1 VFKKVPDVFVI
12 VFGLIVLAA
21 ILTWVLPGGRY
32 ERTEKVV
39 NGVARE
45 VVDPESYTT
54 EASNPQSLGIFTAPV
69 KGFLRLSDIIAFIFL
84 VGGSFFV
91 LNETGA
97 ITAGIHKMV
106 KALKGKE
113 FLIIPAVMLVFSVF
127 GAAFG
132 MCEEAIPFALIF
144 VPMAIALGYDSLV
157 GVSLTFL
164 AAGVGFA
171 GAFLN
176 PFTLQIAQGLA
187 GVQTVSGWQYR
198 VVVWAIS
205 TAVTI
210 AWVMIYA
217 ARIKKDPKRSI
228 MYDIDQARREEIEAQ
243 QAEVGDFTWRHGVVL
258 SVLAA
263 VIVLMVVGVV
273 RWEWFIVE
281 IAGLFVAMGVV
292 AGALSGMDPN
302 RLAKAFLEGCRDIA
316 GAALIVGFA
325 GGIPRD
331 PGGRQHHGHPAP
343 RGGNRDGQPAAAG
356 VGVDHVRRP
365 ARPELLHPFGID
377 QSGSDHAAHGAAG
390 GPVGHHPA
398 DGRARLPVRRRI
410 HQHDHPHVGGDR
422 RYPGPGQDPLRE
434 VVPLESAH
442 AGHVHRHVPGVSR
455 LAGDD
460 RVAVIL
466 RSALLYSLW
475 AFSEPRE

>member
-1 VFKKVPDVFVI
+1 MFKKVPDVFVI

-325 GGIPRD
+325 GGILEILE
-331 PGGRQHHGHPAP
+331 A
-343 RGGNRDGQPAAAG
+343 GNIMDTLLHG
-356 VGVDHVRRP
+356 VGTVTANLPPLVSAWTMYAAQLGLNFFIP
-365 ARPELLHPFGID
+365 
-377 QSGSDHAAHGAAG
+377 SGSTKAALTMPLMAPLADLSGITRQTAVLAYQFG
-390 GPVGHHPA
+390 DGFTNMIIPTSGVTVGTLALAKIPFEKWFRWNLPMQVMFIVMSLVFLVWPVMTGW
-398 DGRARLPVRRRI
+398 
-410 HQHDHPHVGGDR
+410 Q
-422 RYPGPGQDPLRE
+422 
-434 VVPLESAH
+434 
-442 AGHVHRHVPGVSR
+442 
-455 LAGDD
+455 
-460 RVAVIL
+460 
-466 RSALLYSLW
+466 
-475 AFSEPRE
+475 